1 MKIFK
6 NVEARFALRCLLF
19 GAAAA
24 VAGAQAG
31 ANWTAALLA
40 GATGALA
47 YAGIGAAVPAVEP
60 SIGKKLGP

>member
-6 NVEARFALRCLLF
+6 NVVARFVLRCVLV
-19 GAAAA
+19 GVATA
-24 VAGAQAG
+24 VGSAQAG
-31 ANWTAALLA
+31 AGWAAALLA
-40 GATGALA
+40 GAAGTFA